1 VVREIERVTE
11 GQADA
16 IRVVIVDDHASL
28 RDLLRVAFELAGVSV
43 VGETGNGDDA
53 LRVVAEVTPDVV
65 LMDVT
70 MPGLDGITATRMI
83 RERFPGTL
91 VVMLTMHDDPQLVV
105 DAVRAGVAAYITKGY
120 DVADVVQTVRALA
133 EGGTLLSPELAASM
147 MHELTAEASG
157 GPALT
162 EPESDVLRLTA
173 ANHGT
178 REVAALLD
186 VSVRTV
192 RNHLSAIYGKLDAR
206 DRTEAVVTG
215 VRQGIIALA

>member
-1 VVREIERVTE
+1 LERVTQ
-11 GQADA
+11 GQANA
-16 IRVVIVDDHASL
+16 VRVVIVDDHASL
-28 RDLLRVAFELAGVSV
+28 RDLLRVAFELADVAV

-53 LRVVAEVTPDVV
+53 LRLVAEVAPDVV

-83 RERFPGTL
+83 RDRYPGTL
-91 VVMLTMHDDPQLVV
+91 VVMLTMHDDPHLVV

-120 DVADVVQTVRALA
+120 DVADVVQTVRQVA

-147 MHELTAEASG
+147 LHELTAEAPG

-162 EPESDVLRLTA
+162 EPEADALRLTA
-173 ANHGT
+173 ANHST

-186 VSVRTV
+186 TSVRTV
-192 RNHLSAIYGKLDAR
+192 RNHLSTIYGKLDAQ